1 MPNRTK
7 LLIHFR
13 RLSNLLGSAIR
24 NGPDGTLEGHFAAE
38 HPEFVHHACA
48 FYLIGV
54 LAYLEGEDGA
64 YSWNA
69 PSQRSQSFDEF
80 ARSHPPAPKQT
91 FASNGI
97 NPASLR
103 ALADIRN
110 AVAHHAGDLRK
121 LRRAAEADVVA
132 EVAGLNLPGL
142 VLTGSVVTLEE
153 PFLEFAR
160 VAGLAVRNY
169 HGEF

>member
-1 MPNRTK
+1 MTNRTK
-7 LLIHFR
+7 LLVHFR

-24 NGPDGTLEGHFAAE
+24 NGPDGTLDGHFAAE

-48 FYLIGV
+48 FYLIGM

-64 YSWNA
+64 YSWNE
-69 PSQRSQSFDEF
+69 PSHRSANFDDF
-80 ARSHPPAPKQT
+80 ARSNPPAPRSS
-91 FASNGI
+91 FASNGV
-97 NPASLR
+97 NTASLR
-103 ALADIRN
+103 ALANIRN
-110 AVAHHAGDLRK
+110 AVAHKAGDLSQ
-121 LRRAAEADVVA
+121 LRRAAGFNVVA
-132 EVAGLNLPGL
+132 EVAILNLPGVVL
-142 VLTGSVVTLEE
+142 VGSVVTLEG